1 MSMLRHGPQVSAAR
15 RIVSVRA
22 MAIACAFMP
31 LLAAWV
37 VESELVWDTAHST
50 AISLFTHVGA
60 ALFALAL
67 VNYVIRKRWPEQ
79 ALTGSELLTIYVMW
93 SVAGTIVSHDMLQV
107 LLPLIAFP
115 HHLANPQNRWAEIML
130 PYVKPWAIVPAGTAT
145 TELMVGNTTL
155 YRWSVWGPLW
165 KPLAFWSLVLLTLM
179 WAWTC
184 LASLFRQAW
193 TDKER
198 LSFPVIQIPLML
210 ATRLEWLLRSRG
222 FWVGFGIAGLIDV
235 VNGLHVLY
243 PNVPAIPVI
252 NVFNFAEYFT
262 ERPWNAILQPQA
274 ELNLYPFVIGFCY
287 LLPTDLMFS
296 CWFFFIVYKL
306 QLVVTSALGLYE
318 VPGMPF
324 VEQQAMGSYLA
335 LGLLALWAGRKYI
348 VGVIRTACGVGGGVD
363 EREEPMRYRTMVV
376 GFAVSVGL
384 LIVYGMALGASLW
397 MMVVYFVIF
406 MLYSLAIARMRAEL
420 GPPAH
425 DLHFAGPEVLIT
437 DAVGTARISKE
448 NLTVFSLF
456 FGFNRAYRA
465 HYAAHAIEAYKG
477 AQVMRVAARSML
489 VAMSIAIVVGLV
501 TGVWAVLH
509 SMYVKGTMNCAT
521 GLMGMQGWQRLE
533 GWLTMPEGPR
543 GAATAAAVIGGL
555 VTIGLGFM
563 RMQFTWWV
571 WHPVGYA
578 ICSSWSMNKL
588 WACMFIAW
596 AVKGLI
602 TRYGGAKAYQA
613 ALPFFVGL
621 VLGEFAV
628 GSVWSVIGV
637 IGNMAVYKFWG

>member
-1 MSMLRHGPQVSAAR
+1 MSELLHGQSAPHAR
-15 RIVSVRA
+15 RFVTMRA

-31 LLAAWV
+31 LLAVWV
-37 VESELVWDTAHST
+37 VESELVWDSGHST

-60 ALFALAL
+60 AMFVLAL
-67 VNYVIRKRWPEQ
+67 VNLLIHKRWPHS
-79 ALTGSELLTIYVMW
+79 ALSAGELMTIYVMW
-93 SVAGTIVSHDMLQV
+93 SVAGTLCSHDMLQV

-130 PYVKPWAIVPAGTAT
+130 PYVRPWAIVPPGAPA

-155 YRWSVWGPLW
+155 YRWSVWAPLW
-165 KPLAFWSLVLLTLM
+165 KPLGFWSLLLLTLM

-184 LASLFRQAW
+184 MASIFRQPW

-198 LSFPVIQIPLML
+198 LTFPVIQIPLML
-210 ATRLEWLLRSRG
+210 ATRLQELLRSRVFWIG
-222 FWVGFGIAGLIDV
+222 FAIAGGIDLI
-235 VNGLHVLY
+235 NGLNVLY
-243 PNVPAIPVI
+243 PNVPAIPVNNI
-252 NVFNFAEYFT
+252 FNFADYFT
-262 ERPWNAILQPQA
+262 ERPWNAILAPQA
-274 ELNLYPFVIGFCY
+274 ELNLFPFVIGFCF

-296 CWFFFIVYKL
+296 CWFFFIMYKL
-306 QLVVTSALGLYE
+306 QLVATSALGLYE
-318 VPGMPF
+318 LPGMPF
-324 VEQQAMGSYLA
+324 LEQQAMGSYIA
-335 LGLLALWAGRKYI
+335 LGLLAIWMARKHLAGVVRAAL
-348 VGVIRTACGVGGGVD
+348 GRPGGAD
-363 EREEPMRYRTMVV
+363 ERAEPMRYRTMLL
-376 GFAVSVGL
+376 GFVICTML
-384 LIVYGMALGASLW
+384 LVAYGIALGASFW

-437 DAVGTARISKE
+437 DALGTAHISKE

-465 HYAAHAIEAYKG
+465 HYAAHAIEAYKA
-477 AQVMRVAARSML
+477 AQTMNMSARSML
-489 VAMSIAIVVGLV
+489 LAMSVAIVVGLI
-501 TGVWAVLH
+501 TSVWAVLH
-509 SMYVKGTMNCAT
+509 SMYVNGTMNCAT

-533 GWLTMPEGPR
+533 GWLTMPEGARVPATVATIF
-543 GAATAAAVIGGL
+543 GAL
-555 VTIGLGFM
+555 LTIGLGLL
-563 RMQFTWWV
+563 RMNFTWWL

-596 AVKGLI
+596 LVKGLI

-621 VLGEFAV
+621 VLGEFCI
-628 GSVWSVIGV
+628 GGLWSIIGI